1 MLLLLSYVLQ
11 HVTAACTIIDGVVVV
26 DAAVGVADGAS
37 FSVAIDAAVDVVVG
51 AAVGAALGC
60 SVTTAAAAA
69 VICITPRRRHN
80 NNKPSHC
87 QTCSLGDNGRSTEV
101 VLFSLLTHLKVRI
114 GYWSSQQTLPCVW
127 GRANE
132 DLQRRSYG
140 RFLAKQV
147 DTFGT

>member
-69 VICITPRRRHN
+69 AAVICITPRRGHN

-87 QTCSLGDNGRSTEV
+87 QTCSLGDNGRSTDV

-114 GYWSSQQTLPCVW
+114 GYWSSQQTLPYVC
-127 GRANE
+127 GAE
-132 DLQRRSYG
+132 PMKTFKEG
-140 RFLAKQV
+140 AMV
-147 DTFGT
+147 DS